1 MVVAL
6 MVVALMEV
14 ALKVIALVVWSL
26 GLGASVI
33 GVAGVV
39 EVVWAAG
46 FGSGLDS
53 GGRDG
58 SSLDFMGIYVDSFD
72 GEPLW
77 R

>member
-1 MVVAL
+1 MVVAW
-6 MVVALMEV
+6 MEV

-46 FGSGLDS
+46 FGSGLDG